1 MTPRK
6 DGAAAQVV
14 TLQPGIVTLE
24 NGRDYKTVA
33 LRLKYF
39 RQDRPDWRVIP
50 VIHQITDLSV
60 IFRADIL
67 DANGRL
73 VATGHAEEI
82 RSANTKNRVAAV
94 PIGETSAVGR
104 ALFNLGYI
112 PTHEELV
119 PVEIDGEEYQK
130 VAARILAFRKEFP
143 NYTLKSEILHNT
155 GQVFLV
161 KAVVC
166 DDKGNELSCG
176 HVEEVRSGDPDAI
189 SHLNVLEQAET
200 SAWGRALAF
209 FRYHGTQLA
218 TADEVFAARKRAGES
233 PAAATPPQAK
243 PPAKTPAPAPPA
255 PSDPAPPAENTA
267 PAGRFDHVSGLT
279 EKGWPQAMAKEIG
292 LAAQQLLLAGF
303 VDCTFVQG
311 RRPGNWFL
319 VEPVEGK
326 GIRIKAK
333 SFANQGA
340 LVNLGFVEDTADKHF
355 YLRLKLES
363 FV

>member
-1 MTPRK
+1 MTPRQDQPATAK
-6 DGAAAQVV
+6 VV
-14 TLQPGIVTLE
+14 TLQPGVVTLE
-24 NGRDYKTVA
+24 NGRDYRTVA

-50 VIHQITDLSV
+50 TIHQITDLSV

-82 RSANTKNRVAAV
+82 RSANAKNRVAAV

-112 PTHEELV
+112 PTEEELV

-161 KAVVC
+161 RATVC
-166 DDKGNELSCG
+166 DDKGNELACG

-200 SAWGRALAF
+200 SAWGRSLAF

-218 TADEVFAARKRAGES
+218 TADEVFAARKRAGET
-233 PAAATPPQAK
+233 PAAQPVKHSAPPPPEAPDSEPTP
-243 PPAKTPAPAPPA
+243 TPAQ
-255 PSDPAPPAENTA
+255 
-267 PAGRFDHVSGLT
+267 AGRFDHTAGLN
-279 EKGWPQAMAKEIG
+279 EKGWPLAMAKEIG

-303 VDCTFVQG
+303 VDVTFTKEG
-311 RRPGNWFL
+311 RRPGNWFA

-340 LVNLGFVEDTADKHF
+340 LVNLGFTEDTADKHF
-355 YLRLKLES
+355 YLRLKLEN

>member
-6 DGAAAQVV
+6 SDGAASAEVI
-14 TLQPGIVTLE
+14 TLPKSGVVTLE
-24 NGRDYKTVA
+24 NGRDYRTVA

-50 VIHQITDLSV
+50 LIHQITDLSV

-67 DANGRL
+67 DANGRQ

-82 RSANTKNRVAAV
+82 RSANAKNRVAAV

-112 PTHEELV
+112 PTDEELV

-161 KAVVC
+161 RAVVC
-166 DDKGNELSCG
+166 DDKGHELACG
-176 HVEEVRSGDPDAI
+176 HVEEVRSGDPEAI

-209 FRYHGTQLA
+209 YRYHGTQLA
-218 TADEVFAARKRAGES
+218 TADEVFAARKRAGEA
-233 PAAATPPQAK
+233 PGPQHTKDAATPS
-243 PPAKTPAPAPPA
+243 PPAATESTPPATPAQP
-255 PSDPAPPAENTA
+255 
-267 PAGRFDHVSGLT
+267 GRFDHVNGLT
-279 EKGWPQAMAKEIG
+279 DQGWPLAMAKEIG
-292 LAAQQLLLAGF
+292 LAVQQLLLAGF
-303 VDCTFVQG
+303 VDVTFAGNG
-311 RRPGNWFL
+311 RRPGNWFV

-326 GIRIKAK
+326 GVRIKAK

-340 LVNLGFVEDTADKHF
+340 LANLGFTEDTADKHF